1 MANVKFFRGIRANY
15 DYNKETG
22 TGKHVNA
29 VYFATDTL
37 ELLMNGQCY
46 GQSLE
51 WYEEEDSGDSSSSE
65 S

>member
-1 MANVKFFRGIRANY
+1 MADIKFFRGERIKY

-22 TGKHVNA
+22 TGKHANA

-51 WYEEEDSGDSSSSE
+51 WYEEEESEDPSSSDF
-65 S
+65 